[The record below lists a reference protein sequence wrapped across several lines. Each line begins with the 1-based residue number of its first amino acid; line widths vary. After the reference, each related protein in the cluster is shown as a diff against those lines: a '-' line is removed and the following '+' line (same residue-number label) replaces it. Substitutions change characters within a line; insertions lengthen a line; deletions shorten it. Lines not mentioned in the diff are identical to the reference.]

1 MKRRA
6 PEQPTTPTYSGPVMP
21 LRVLLLGPAHPARRA
36 WLAEHHITD
45 HAGEVATVRES
56 RRFHGLT
63 STLALARARSE
74 REATR

>member
-1 MKRRA
+1 MKRRTPA
-6 PEQPTTPTYSGPVMP
+6 EPTTPTYSGPIMP
-21 LRVLLLGPAHPARRA
+21 LRVLLLSPADPTRRA

-56 RRFHGLT
+56 RRFHGIT

-74 REATR
+74 REAAR